1 MTRPSPGAESVVTA
15 LPQPAALLDIGGR
28 VVLANAA
35 MRGALG
41 GAVLIRPGEVA
52 ARLFPTAE
60 ATIQAALAGQ
70 APLPVEVPAV
80 GLLRLMPLGAGSGAL
95 LLLEGT
101 APGMGARLEILG
113 RLAGGIAHD
122 FNNLLAVILG
132 ATASLRQVTPTA
144 ATGGAAALTELE
156 AIEAAAE
163 RGSALVRQ
171 LVAFAR
177 QQVMAP
183 RVLDL
188 NDSIRALAVMLPR
201 LLGARIELSLDLEE
215 PSRRIRVDPSQW
227 DQVLLNLVVNA
238 RDAMRGSGRLRIATG
253 RRLVLDS
260 LALPA
265 GRYAMVEV
273 TDNGPGI
280 PPEVLH
286 RIFEPFF
293 TTKLAQ
299 GGTGLGLATV
309 QGIIGQLGG
318 QMEVESKPGEGTTFR
333 ILLPRHEGPVEVAPP
348 PPRPIPLAVPV
359 GPVLLVD
366 DEPSLLRV
374 ASLCLQQ
381 AGFEVVQALDGE
393 EALERL
399 EEGLKPCL
407 IATDVAMPGMDGL
420 SLARAARR
428 LMPDVPVLLLS
439 GYSAA
444 VVDSDLAQEGFR
456 FLAKPYTPDT
466 LKLAVAGAFLP
477 LATRPD
483 KEH

>member
-1 MTRPSPGAESVVTA
+1 MTRPATGAEAVVAA
-15 LPQPAALLDIGGR
+15 LPHPAALLDVAGR

-35 MRGALG
+35 LRGALG
-41 GAVLIRPGEVA
+41 GALLVRPGEVA
-52 ARLFPTAE
+52 ARLFPGTEVA
-60 ATIQAALAGQ
+60 IRAALEGQ
-70 APLPVEVPAV
+70 APPPVEVAGA
-80 GLLRLMPLGAGSGAL
+80 GLLRLVPLGPGAGAL
-95 LLLEGT
+95 MLLEGV

-122 FNNLLAVILG
+122 FNNLLSVILG
-132 ATASLRQVTPTA
+132 SAGSLRQVAPGTA
-144 ATGGAAALTELE
+144 ARTELE

-171 LVAFAR
+171 LLAFAR

-201 LLGARIELSLDLEE
+201 LLGARIEFMLDLEE

-238 RDAMRGSGRLRIATG
+238 RDAMKGEGRLRIATG

-280 PPEVLH
+280 PPEVLPH
-286 RIFEPFF
+286 IFEPFF

-318 QMEVESKPGEGTTFR
+318 QMEVESKPGQGTTFR
-333 ILLPRHEGPVEVAPP
+333 ILLPRHEGPAEAPPP
-348 PPRPIPLAVPV
+348 PPRPIPVAVPV
-359 GPVLLVD
+359 APVLLVD

-374 ASLCLQQ
+374 AALCLQQ

-399 EEGLKPCL
+399 EQGLKPCL

-420 SLARAARR
+420 TLARAARR
-428 LMPDVPVLLLS
+428 LMPEVPVLLLS

-466 LKLAVAGAFLP
+466 LKMAVAGAFLP
-477 LATRPD
+477 LATRRD
-483 KEH
+483 MEH

>member
-1 MTRPSPGAESVVTA
+1 MSPRLPGGEAVIA
-15 LPQPAALLDIGGR
+15 AWPQPAALLDVAGR

-35 MRGALG
+35 LRGALG
-41 GAVLIRPGEVA
+41 GAVLIRTGDAA
-52 ARLFPTAE
+52 ARLFPAAE
-60 ATIQAALAGQ
+60 LAIQAALRGESP
-70 APLPVEVPAV
+70 APVAVEAV
-80 GLLRLMPLGAGSGAL
+80 GLLRLVPLGRADGAL
-95 LLLEGT
+95 LLLESL

-122 FNNLLAVILG
+122 FNNLLSVVLG
-132 ATASLRQVTPTA
+132 AAGALRHVAP
-144 ATGGAAALTELE
+144 GGATSAAAEREIE
-156 AIEAAAE
+156 AIEGAAQ
-163 RGSALVRQ
+163 RGSALVKQ
-171 LVAFAR
+171 LLAFAR

-188 NDSIRALAVMLPR
+188 NESIRQLAVMLPR
-201 LLGARIELSLDLEE
+201 LLGARIELELDLQE
-215 PSRRIRVDPSQW
+215 PPRRIRVDPSQW

-238 RDAMRGSGRLRIATG
+238 RDAMKGVGKLRISTG

-280 PPEVLH
+280 AAELLPH
-286 RIFEPFF
+286 IFEPFF
-293 TTKLAQ
+293 TTKLEA

-318 QMEVESKPGEGTTFR
+318 QMEVESAPGQGTTFR
-333 ILLPRHEGPVEVAPP
+333 ILLPRHEGPADAPPP
-348 PPRPIPLAVPV
+348 PPRPIPVAVPV

-374 ASLCLQQ
+374 ACLCLQQ

-420 SLARAARR
+420 TLARAARR
-428 LMPDVPVLLLS
+428 LMPHVPVLLLS

-466 LKLAVAGAFLP
+466 LKMAVAGAFLP
-477 LATRPD
+477 LATRRD
-483 KEH
+483 MEH

>member
-1 MTRPSPGAESVVTA
+1 
-15 LPQPAALLDIGGR
+15 
-28 VVLANAA
+28 

-52 ARLFPTAE
+52 ARLFPAAE
-60 ATIQAALAGQ
+60 GAIRAALAGQ
-70 APLPVEVPAV
+70 APPPVEVVSV
-80 GLLRLMPLGAGSGAL
+80 GLLRLVPLGPASGAL
-95 LLLEGT
+95 LLLEGL
-101 APGMGARLEILG
+101 APGLGARLEILG

-122 FNNLLAVILG
+122 FNNLLSVILG
-132 ATASLRQVTPTA
+132 AAGSLRHVAPHLA
-144 ATGGAAALTELE
+144 AVTELE

-171 LVAFAR
+171 LLAFAR

-201 LLGARIELSLDLEE
+201 LLGGRIELILDLEE

-238 RDAMRGSGRLRIATG
+238 RDAMKGEGRLRIATG

-280 PPEVLH
+280 AAELLPH
-286 RIFEPFF
+286 IFEPFF
-293 TTKLAQ
+293 TTKLEA

-318 QMEVESKPGEGTTFR
+318 QMEVESTPGQGTTFR
-333 ILLPRHEGPVEVAPP
+333 ILLPRHEGPADAPPP
-348 PPRPIPLAVPV
+348 PPRPIPVAVPV

-374 ASLCLQQ
+374 AALCLQQ

-399 EEGLKPCL
+399 EEGLRPCL

-420 SLARAARR
+420 TLARAARK

-466 LKLAVAGAFLP
+466 LKMAVAGAFLP
-477 LATRPD
+477 LASRRD
-483 KEH
+483 MEH

>member
-1 MTRPSPGAESVVTA
+1 MTRHTPEVVVAA
-15 LPQPAALLDIGGR
+15 LPQPAALLDGSGR
-28 VVLANAA
+28 LVLANAA

-41 GAVLIRPGEVA
+41 GAVLIRPGDVVA
-52 ARLFPTAE
+52 RVFP
-60 ATIQAALAGQ
+60 ATEDAIHAALSGRN
-70 APLPVEVPAV
+70 PPPVEVEAV
-80 GLLRLMPLGAGSGAL
+80 GLVRLVPLGATGGAL
-95 LLLEGT
+95 LLLEAGT
-101 APGMGARLEILG
+101 PGMGARLEILG

-122 FNNLLAVILG
+122 FNNLLSVILG
-132 ATASLRQVTPTA
+132 AAGSLRHVAP
-144 ATGGAAALTELE
+144 GAPAVTELE

-171 LVAFAR
+171 LLAFAR

-183 RVLDL
+183 RVIDL

-201 LLGARIELSLDLEE
+201 LLGARIELALDLEE
-215 PSRRIRVDPSQW
+215 PARRIRVDPSQW
-227 DQVLLNLVVNA
+227 DQVLLNLMVNA
-238 RDAMRGSGRLRIATG
+238 RDAMAGVGRLRIATG

-280 PPEVLH
+280 PPEVLP

-293 TTKLAQ
+293 TTKLDQ

-318 QMEVESKPGEGTTFR
+318 QMEVESKPGQGTTFR
-333 ILLPRHEGPVEVAPP
+333 ILLPRHDGPAEAPPP
-348 PPRPIPLAVPV
+348 PPRPVPVAVPV

-374 ASLCLQQ
+374 AGLCLQQ
-381 AGFEVVQALDGE
+381 AGFEVVQALDAE
-393 EALERL
+393 EALEHL
-399 EEGLKPCL
+399 QGGLRPCL

-420 SLARAARR
+420 ALARAARR
-428 LMPDVPVLLLS
+428 ILPDVPVLLLS
-439 GYSAA
+439 GYAAA
-444 VVDSDLAQEGFR
+444 VVDSDLATEGFR

-466 LKLAVAGAFLP
+466 LKMAVAGAFLP
-477 LATRPD
+477 LAQRLGR
-483 KEH
+483 EH

>member
-1 MTRPSPGAESVVTA
+1 MTRVPPTAEALVTA
-15 LPQPAALLDIGGR
+15 MPQPAALLDIGGR

-41 GAVLIRPGEVA
+41 GAVLIRPGEIA
-52 ARLFPTAE
+52 ARLFPAAE
-60 ATIQAALAGQ
+60 GAIRAALAGQ
-70 APLPVEVPAV
+70 SPPLVEIASV
-80 GLLRLMPLGAGSGAL
+80 GLLRLVPLSSGSGAL
-95 LLLEGT
+95 LLLEGV
-101 APGMGARLEILG
+101 APGLGARLEILG

-122 FNNLLAVILG
+122 FNNLLSVILG
-132 ATASLRQVTPTA
+132 AAGSLRHVAPGMA
-144 ATGGAAALTELE
+144 AMTELE

-163 RGSALVRQ
+163 RGSALVKQ
-171 LVAFAR
+171 LLAFAR

-201 LLGARIELSLDLEE
+201 LLGARIELMLDLEE

-238 RDAMRGSGRLRIATG
+238 RDAMKGEGRLRIATG

-280 PPEVLH
+280 AAELLPH
-286 RIFEPFF
+286 IFEPFF
-293 TTKLAQ
+293 TTKLEA

-318 QMEVESKPGEGTTFR
+318 QMEVESAPGQGTTFR
-333 ILLPRHEGPVEVAPP
+333 ILLPRHEGPADAPPP
-348 PPRPIPLAVPV
+348 PPRPIPVAVPV

-374 ASLCLQQ
+374 ACLCLQQ

-420 SLARAARR
+420 TLARAARR

-466 LKLAVAGAFLP
+466 LKMAVAGAFLP
-477 LATRPD
+477 LATRRD
-483 KEH
+483 MEH

>member
-1 MTRPSPGAESVVTA
+1 MTRPPPTAEALVTA
-15 LPQPAALLDIGGR
+15 LPQPAALLDLAGR
-28 VVLANAA
+28 VVLANAT
-35 MRGALG
+35 MRSALG

-52 ARLFPTAE
+52 ARLFPAAE
-60 ATIQAALAGQ
+60 GAIRAALAGQ
-70 APLPVEVPAV
+70 SPAPVEVAAV
-80 GLLRLMPLGAGSGAL
+80 GLLRLVPLGAGSGAL
-95 LLLEGT
+95 LLLEGM
-101 APGMGARLEILG
+101 APGLGARLEILG

-122 FNNLLAVILG
+122 FNNLLSVILG
-132 ATASLRQVTPTA
+132 AAGSLRHVAPV
-144 ATGGAAALTELE
+144 AAAATELE

-171 LVAFAR
+171 LLAFAR

-201 LLGARIELSLDLEE
+201 LLGARIELVLDLEE

-227 DQVLLNLVVNA
+227 DQVLLNLMVNA
-238 RDAMRGSGRLRIATG
+238 RDAMKGEGRLRIATG

-280 PPEVLH
+280 APELLPH
-286 RIFEPFF
+286 IFEPFF

-318 QMEVESKPGEGTTFR
+318 QLEVESQPGQGTTFR
-333 ILLPRHEGPVEVAPP
+333 ILLPRHEGPADAPPP
-348 PPRPIPLAVPV
+348 PPRPIPVAVPV

-374 ASLCLQQ
+374 AALCLKQ

-393 EALERL
+393 EALEQL
-399 EEGLKPCL
+399 EAGLKPCL

-420 SLARAARR
+420 TLARTARR
-428 LMPDVPVLLLS
+428 LLPDVPVLLLS

-477 LATRPD
+477 LATRRD
-483 KEH
+483 MEH